1 MSKTARDYLDM
12 GLAQFRPSTPR
23 EEAPKEADP
32 PGAIPVSLV
41 RSAKVASWIAYF
53 ALMYFLWERAL
64 SVSEAKYETMAV
76 THIGP
81 WADLDLA
88 IFFPLLVGY
97 AFVVVGVLYVA
108 KIAIP
113 ILVSLNWKEHLWPKT
128 WALIITVLV
137 SVVLIT
143 GTATVGSDAI
153 IESERD
159 KVVAVEQ
166 VEQGRAGI
174 QASITGAEAEL
185 KSMMENRNAYLA
197 QAASVGEE
205 QWVASYVA
213 QARREKD
220 ARLPMIE
227 RATGAARAADVKRAE
242 IKQLR
247 QQLAMAATTASV
259 SSEVNTAR
267 TGPLNA
273 MLGFLNAFWV
283 LLLAVVMDIT
293 CLIMP
298 WIALRLEQARNRQLA
313 AFRGEDFIAKDG
325 RPAWADEAH
334 MIPDMREEEK
344 IRSGPMVP
352 NREEVFDAETG
363 ERLVKIK
370 PREYYRRTGGKK
382 RDAPVEMPADPIELP
397 DEAGVVFD
405 SDSRAA
411 RSGVE
416 EGDATPVPADADQ
429 PLDAEGGSAAETG
442 LSNAYGGEADVHVA
456 AADSA
461 MDWSEN
467 RIEDEKVLESP
478 DDLLA
483 LLTGD
488 PLPAEELSEDP
499 DFIGPPAPVEKR
511 LGADGAGGVVTIAA
525 E

>member
-1 MSKTARDYLDM
+1 MTLRDRLDAAM
-12 GLAQFRPSTPR
+12 AQLRPSQPV
-23 EEAPKEADP
+23 EAAPKEVDP
-32 PGAIPVSLV
+32 PGAIPASLV
-41 RSAKVASWIAYF
+41 KSAKAASWIAYF
-53 ALMYFLWERAL
+53 ALMYFLWERVL
-64 SVSEAKYETMAV
+64 SVSEAKYETMSV

-88 IFFPLLVGY
+88 IFFPLLIGY
-97 AFVVVGVLYVA
+97 TFVVVGVPYVA

-113 ILVSLNWKEHLWPKT
+113 ILVSLNWKEHLWPKL
-128 WALIITVLV
+128 WAAIITVLV
-137 SVVLIT
+137 SIVLIT

-159 KVVAVEQ
+159 KAVAVEQ
-166 VEQGRAGI
+166 VGQARASI
-174 QASITGAEAEL
+174 EASITGAEAEL
-185 KSMMENRNAYLA
+185 KSMMENKNAYLA

-227 RATGAARAADVKRAE
+227 RATGAARAADAKRTE
-242 IKQLR
+242 IKALR
-247 QQLAMAATTASV
+247 QQLATSATTASV

-325 RPAWADEAH
+325 RPAWATEAE
-334 MIPDMREEEK
+334 MIPDFREETPARAK
-344 IRSGPMVP
+344 PMVP
-352 NREEVFDAETG
+352 NSEEVFDAETG
-363 ERLVKIK
+363 ERLVKVK
-370 PREYYRRTGGKK
+370 GAREHFRKAGKK
-382 RDAPVEMPADPIELP
+382 KGEKVAVPVDPVTLP
-397 DEAGVVFD
+397 DDVGVVLD

-411 RSGVE
+411 RNEPMSAVAIEPEEVFSDPSPEPMADMDTASEIAEETAVSDPATDFYASLIGPAQELGVE
-416 EGDATPVPADADQ
+416 
-429 PLDAEGGSAAETG
+429 
-442 LSNAYGGEADVHVA
+442 Y
-456 AADSA
+456 
-461 MDWSEN
+461 
-467 RIEDEKVLESP
+467 DEE
-478 DDLLA
+478 
-483 LLTGD
+483 
-488 PLPAEELSEDP
+488 
-499 DFIGPPAPVEKR
+499 FGPPAPEKK
-511 LGADGAGGVVTIAA
+511 LGADGKDGVLVSVAA